1 LARPIDLSII
11 IVNYNTKELLK
22 DCLKS
27 IQTSRGLTSYEIFV
41 VDNASSDKSVE
52 MVKKDFSN
60 VLLSS
65 NRQNL
70 GFAKAN
76 NQAIKKASGRYI
88 LLLNPDTKVEE
99 NTLWEM
105 VRFMDQ
111 NSKIGI
117 ATCRVELPNGEL
129 DRDCRRSFPTPWVSF
144 SKFSGLAK
152 IFPKT
157 KLFGSYQ
164 LTYLDEDKLSEIDA
178 CVGAFMMVRR
188 EAIVKI
194 GLLDERFFFYGE
206 DLDWCYRFKEKGWQI
221 VYNPSV
227 KITHYKGASSGMKHS
242 SRHVTTATTKAKRK
256 ALVASTEAMKIFY
269 QKHYQGYYPKIVTI
283 LVFGGIWLLEKIRLA
298 GVR

>member
-22 DCLKS
+22 DCLES
-27 IQTSRGLTSYEIFV
+27 IQTSQELTSDEIFV

-52 MVKKDFSN
+52 MVKKDFPN
-60 VLLSS
+60 VLLLS

-88 LLLNPDTKVEE
+88 LLLNPDTKVEK

-105 VRFMDQ
+105 IRFME
-111 NSKIGI
+111 NNPKVGV
-117 ATCRVELPNGEL
+117 ATCRVELPNCEL

-164 LTYLDEDKLSEIDA
+164 LTYLDEKKLSEVDA

-188 EAIVKI
+188 EAIDKI

-206 DLDWCYRFKEKGWQI
+206 DLDWCFRFKEKGWQI

-242 SRHVTTATTKAKRK
+242 SQHVTTATTKAKRK
-256 ALVASTEAMKIFY
+256 ALIASTEAMKIFY
-269 QKHYQGYYPKIVTI
+269 QKHYQGRYPKVVTL